1 MYEPDRGERIA
12 MSLETG
18 KKQGF
23 LSAAVLK
30 NMAYITMFIDHF
42 FAVVYLAVLRQRRL
56 MGTATDSM
64 EQIYRAGRA
73 VGRISFIL
81 FAYLAVEGF
90 LHTRSRR
97 NYLFR
102 LGIFA
107 LVSEIPFDL
116 AFSGKWFDPASQN
129 VFFTLFLGILVLT
142 VWEWMKHSVRERNV
156 YCVAEEKSLTGSIL
170 WTVGSL
176 WLIFCCAAA
185 YLLHTD
191 YRFMGVLLIFVFYQT
206 RERKLPAQILA
217 VGCVMLFGTWGANCL
232 RYAGEYSVSY
242 LLQFSF
248 REMYGL
254 FAFFW
259 IGLYNGKKG
268 FQLPKAFYYGF
279 YPVHLFLLYCVAMLA
294 AGGGNGL

>member
-1 MYEPDRGERIA
+1 MA
-12 MSLETG
+12 MSLETER
-18 KKQGF
+18 KQGF

-30 NMAYITMFIDHF
+30 NTAYITMFIDHF
-42 FAVVYLAVLRQRRL
+42 FAVVYLAVLGQHWL
-56 MGTATDSM
+56 MGTVTDGM

-107 LVSEIPFDL
+107 FVSEIPFDL
-116 AFSGKWFDPASQN
+116 AFSGKWFDPANQN

-142 VWEWMKHSVRERNV
+142 VWEWAGHSDRGQNA
-156 YCVAEEKSLTGSIL
+156 YCALGENSFMGSIL
-170 WTVGSL
+170 WAAGIF
-176 WLIFCCAAA
+176 WLILCCVVA

-191 YRFMGVLLIFVFYQT
+191 YRFMGVLLIFAFYQT
-206 RERKLPAQILA
+206 RERKLSVQILT

-232 RYAGEYSVSY
+232 RYAGEYSAFY
-242 LLQFSF
+242 LLCFSI

-268 FQLPKAFYYGF
+268 VQLPKAFYYGF
-279 YPVHLFLLYCVAMLA
+279 YPVHLFLLHCVTVLA
-294 AGGGNGL
+294 AGEGM